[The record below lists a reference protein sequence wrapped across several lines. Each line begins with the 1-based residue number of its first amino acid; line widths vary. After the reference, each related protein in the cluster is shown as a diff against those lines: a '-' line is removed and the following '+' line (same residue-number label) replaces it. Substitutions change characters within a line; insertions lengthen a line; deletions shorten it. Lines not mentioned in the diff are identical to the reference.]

1 MNKPAKFLLSTTAAF
16 ALLLVG
22 CTPSDPMPEGVD
34 MQLENVSYLEWEELD
49 GRREYRV
56 EADGETLLATNL
68 RHGHVRYNGPLD
80 ALRVRATASGDREGE
95 SVDEAE
101 ILKAEHV
108 ERLVLTWD
116 TEIYQQPFL
125 GLRLPRSRSSQG
137 LEDQPHI
144 IPVDVEDIELVL
156 FGEEFER
163 DDSIV
168 NSPFEIRRNSVREYG
183 PYEELPLPRSD

>member
-22 CTPSDPMPEGVD
+22 CAPSDPMPEGVD

-101 ILKAEHV
+101 ILKSEQV
-108 ERLVLTWD
+108 ERLVLGWD
-116 TEIYQQPFL
+116 PLVYDQPYL
-125 GLRLPRSRSSQG
+125 GIRLGGTRLAQG
-137 LEDQPHI
+137 LEAQPHI
-144 IPVDVEDIELVL
+144 IPYDIDDIQLLL
-156 FGEEFER
+156 FGEAIDRE
-163 DDSIV
+163 DAIV

-183 PYEELPLPRSD
+183 PYEELPLP